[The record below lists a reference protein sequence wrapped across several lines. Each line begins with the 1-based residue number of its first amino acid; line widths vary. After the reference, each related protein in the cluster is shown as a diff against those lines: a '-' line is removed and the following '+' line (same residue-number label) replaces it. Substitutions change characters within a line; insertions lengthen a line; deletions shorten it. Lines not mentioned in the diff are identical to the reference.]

1 MNSSFLSYPGLLVL
15 HSRDLVNWE
24 PVGAAL
30 KKNVGSIWAP
40 DLTKVGGRYYIYF
53 PGVTEG
59 VKSNY
64 VVWADS
70 IKGPWSEP
78 IDLKIGQIDP
88 GHAVGADGKRYLF
101 LSGGNMVPLA
111 DDGLSVVGKMTHVYS
126 GWKYPEEW
134 VVEGF
139 AQEGPKIL
147 KHGDYYY
154 MVLAEGGTAGPP
166 TSHMVV
172 EARSKVLEGPWENCP
187 YNPIVH
193 TKSGEERWWS
203 RGHATPVEGPDGK
216 WYLVYHAYEKGFY
229 TLGRQTLLE
238 PIEWTADGWFKAT
251 GVDVAKPIAMPTGG
265 EVVKGERASS
275 DDFSTDRMGT
285 GWVFFNPAGDYA
297 SQYRYE
303 KNCLVVKGKGESPKD
318 CNVLTVNAGDLA
330 YEVEV
335 EMEVGDGARGGL
347 ILFYNEKWYAGVVF
361 DAGHVYME
369 RYGTERAST
378 EAVGNR
384 LHVRLVNDRNVV
396 SAYTSGDGE
405 TWMKFGT
412 GWEVSG
418 YHHNVMGGF
427 LSLRPAIYAAGTGEV
442 RFRGFRYRALP

>member
-1 MNSSFLSYPGLLVL
+1 MDWLWVERRRLADDAASPATWARGVENQRRADLGNGSYLNPILAGDHPDPSILKDGADYYLVNSSFLSYPGLLVL

-24 PVGAAL
+24 PVGPAL
-30 KKNVGSIWAP
+30 KKSVGSIWAP
-40 DLTKVGGRYYIYF
+40 DLTKVNGRYYIYF
-53 PGVTEG
+53 PGVSEG

-64 VVWADS
+64 VVWADN

-88 GHAVGADGKRYLF
+88 GHAIGPDGKRYLF
-101 LSGGNMVPLA
+101 LSGGNLVGLA
-111 DDGLSVVGKMTHVYS
+111 DDGLSVTGKMTHVYS

-134 VVEGF
+134 AVEGF

-172 EARSKVLEGPWENCP
+172 EARSKTLEGPWENCP

-193 TKSGEERWWS
+193 TKSGEETWWS

-238 PIEWTADGWFKAT
+238 PIEWTADGWFKGT
-251 GVDVAKPIAMPTGG
+251 GADVAKAIAMPAGG
-265 EVVKGERASS
+265 TSVSSGTALS

-285 GWVFFNPAGDYA
+285 GWVFFNPTEDYLGT
-297 SQYRYE
+297 YRYE

-318 CNVLTVNAGDLA
+318 GTVLTVNAGDQA

-335 EMEVGDGARGGL
+335 DIEVGDGARGRGWFCFITRSCMRGWDL
-347 ILFYNEKWYAGVVF
+347 MRGICICIGM
-361 DAGHVYME
+361 G
-369 RYGTERAST
+369 R
-378 EAVGNR
+378 
-384 LHVRLVNDRNVV
+384 
-396 SAYTSGDGE
+396 SGGRRMRR
-405 TWMKFGT
+405 WGIGCMC
-412 GWEVSG
+412 GW
-418 YHHNVMGGF
+418 
-427 LSLRPAIYAAGTGEV
+427 
-442 RFRGFRYRALP
+442 